1 MKKFSNISGSK
12 VGVEPISKIN
22 EEEQELLAIKAG
34 IVKLMDRYLNIRSY
48 GSARAE
54 LLNNSV
60 SISGKEM
67 FAEALIDFLS
77 DKELKKQIK
86 TLESLKSNNKDWVS
100 IENKMNELYSE
111 LDNKNLLIENKNQVS
126 KIITFLETYG
136 NDERFD
142 EILESYT
149 KRINSSKEA
158 YNRSLI
164 SIKMINDDNYS
175 NYSDDKL
182 SKISEMFLKR
192 SKELGYNGNY

>member
-12 VGVEPISKIN
+12 VNTEPIVKVN
-22 EEEQELLAIKAG
+22 EEEKELLAIKVG

-86 TLESLKSNNKDWVS
+86 TLESLKSDNNDWVS

-111 LDNKNLLIENKNQVS
+111 LNDKNSLVENKNQVS
-126 KIITFLETYG
+126 KITTFLEIYG
-136 NDERFD
+136 SDDRFD

-149 KRINSSKEA
+149 KRINSRKEA

-164 SIKMINDDNYS
+164 SSKMIGDKNYS
-175 NYSDDKL
+175 EYSDDKL
-182 SKISEMFLKR
+182 SKISEMFLIR
-192 SKELGYNGNY
+192 AKELGL